1 MAIKI
6 IDYDELLSGSID
18 MHFHPG
24 PDVFK
29 CRVDALEAAQQ
40 AKQAGMK
47 AFVIKNHFYPS
58 APVAMMVNQLVP
70 DFTAFGSVC
79 LDYEMGGLNVYA
91 VEYSAR
97 AGARVVWMPTFSS
110 TNSISKMRGLGLPL
124 KGDGF
129 SILDNKGHLVP
140 EIGEMLPIIKE
151 HEMVLASGHMS
162 PTETFAL
169 EAEARRMG
177 IDKFVVTHPLDHEF
191 FSEAFTKQDLIQLA
205 KNGAFIECTFLAFQ
219 ASEFRHDPAEMVDV
233 IKAVGAEKCIMSTDL
248 GQIWNPLPVEGMRM
262 FMVTL
267 IKYGISEEEIILM
280 AKKNPAKLLGLS
292 T

>member
-1 MAIKI
+1 MAIKM

-18 MHFHPG
+18 MHLHPG
-24 PDVFK
+24 PDAFK
-29 CRVDALEAAQQ
+29 CRVDALEAARQ
-40 AKQAGMK
+40 AKQAGMR

-58 APVAMMVNQLVP
+58 APIAMMVNQLVP

-110 TNSISKMRGLGLPL
+110 TNSITKMRGLGLPL

-129 SILDNKGHLVP
+129 SILDKEGHLVP
-140 EIGEMLPIIKE
+140 AIGEMLPIIKE
-151 HEMVLASGHMS
+151 HDMVLASGHMS
-162 PTETFAL
+162 PKETFVL

-191 FSEAFTKQDLIQLA
+191 FSEAFTKQNLIQLA

-262 FMVTL
+262 FIVTL

-280 AKKNPAKLLGLS
+280 AKKNPARLLGLS
-292 T
+292 G